1 VKKHLG
7 LLLSIGLIAMLV
19 LAACG
24 DDDDGNEN
32 GNGAGNGGD
41 SVSLEMGEMYFEPNS
56 ISATAGTSL
65 SVDLENAGS
74 MLHDFTIDDLGGER
88 VHVEVAGGE
97 SDSFTLDIPDESG
110 TYEFYCSVPGHR
122 EAGMEGTIEVN

>member
-7 LLLSIGLIAMLV
+7 LLLSIGLIAMVV

-56 ISATAGTSL
+56 ISATAATSL

-74 MLHDFTIDDLGGER
+74 MLHDFTNDDFGGER
-88 VHVEVAGGE
+88 VHVG
-97 SDSFTLDIPDESG
+97 
-110 TYEFYCSVPGHR
+110 R
-122 EAGMEGTIEVN
+122 